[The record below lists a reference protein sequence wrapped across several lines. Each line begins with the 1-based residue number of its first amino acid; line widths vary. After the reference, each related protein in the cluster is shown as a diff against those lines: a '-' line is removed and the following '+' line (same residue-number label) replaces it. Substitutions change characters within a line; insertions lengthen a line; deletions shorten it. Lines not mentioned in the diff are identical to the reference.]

1 VALLF
6 GSFSLDHE
14 RRELTRRGQ
23 IVAVEPQVFDLLLF
37 LVQRRDRVVSKHEI
51 LEAVWGGRI
60 VSDSTLTSR
69 INAARRA
76 LGDSG
81 ARQEMIRT
89 VARKG
94 FRFVASVT
102 EEPKEPVPDDLEP
115 APSLRQEVQFC
126 TAADGTRIA
135 YASAGEGAPLVKAAN
150 WLNHL
155 EYDWKGPIWKHFFA
169 GLAADRR
176 LVRYDA
182 RGNGLSDRDVTDF
195 SFDAFVDD
203 LECVVEASGLD
214 RFALLGVSQGCAV
227 SVAYA
232 VRHPERVTHLVL
244 YGGYARGWCKH
255 GSPTIVRQMEAIE
268 TMMRQ
273 GWGRRN
279 PAFRQFF
286 TTAFIPG
293 ANSEQMQWFNEL
305 QRKTASAESAAN
317 IMRSI
322 NSFDVDHLLP
332 QVQAPTLVLHCRGD
346 AVCPFEEGRRLAAGI
361 PGARFVALDSSNH
374 LLLEDDPAFARFL
387 GEVRDF
393 LRPAAMCRPEA
404 GEVRSVI
411 HATWC

>member
-1 VALLF
+1 MALLF
-6 GSFSLDHE
+6 GSFSLDPE
-14 RRELTRRGQ
+14 RRELAQRGQ
-23 IVAVEPQVFDLLLF
+23 LVSVEPQVFDLLLF
-37 LVQRRDRVVSKHEI
+37 LVQSRDRVVSKHEL
-51 LEAVWGGRI
+51 LEAVWGGRT
-60 VSDSTLTSR
+60 VSESTLTSR

-94 FRFVASVT
+94 FRFVAPVT
-102 EEPKEPVPDDLEP
+102 DETKEPAPDDLEP
-115 APSLRQEVQFC
+115 APSLRQEIQFC

-135 YASAGEGAPLVKAAN
+135 YASAGEGVPLVKAAN

-176 LVRYDA
+176 LIRYDA

-195 SFDAFVDD
+195 SFDAFVGD
-203 LECVVEASGLD
+203 LECVVDASGLD

-227 SVAYA
+227 SIAYA
-232 VRHPERVTHLVL
+232 VRYPERVTHLVL

-255 GSPTIVRQMEAIE
+255 GSPKIVRQMEAIE

-273 GWGRRN
+273 GWRRRN

-286 TTAFIPG
+286 TTAFIPD
-293 ANSEQMQWFNEL
+293 ASVEQMRWFNEL
-305 QRKTASAESAAN
+305 QRKTASAENAAN
-317 IMRSI
+317 IMHAI
-322 NSFDVDHLLP
+322 NAFNVDHLLP
-332 QVQAPTLVLHCRGD
+332 RVQAPTLVLHCRRD

-361 PGARFVALDSSNH
+361 PGARFVALESSNH

-393 LRPAAMCRPEA
+393 LGPAARGTLGTENA
-404 GEVRSVI
+404 RSDGQ
-411 HATWC
+411 AASC